1 MPSPHASIDSQD
13 LVRILR
19 RLPGRNRDVVRS
31 MSIEGYS
38 ARDIAERLG
47 MSEVGVRVA
56 LHRSLKALADTY
68 QEKGL

>member
-1 MPSPHASIDSQD
+1 
-13 LVRILR
+13 
-19 RLPGRNRDVVRS
+19 